1 MDEQKP
7 RRRKRGLEGFGFAI
21 PEALAEAK
29 QSMKRVTGNVV
40 SLRNSPKEAAD
51 DPAKRPYEQSS
62 SKDEENTTQPLT
74 QHLTQHVTQH
84 VTTDG
89 DIHSDTYGLGSKK
102 INSMHDPAHDPAV
115 DRSNDRSE
123 VGSNDPTADPARD
136 LLPQRMT
143 QRLTLPSFAPAHD
156 PAVAHAHDPAS
167 DPSVYPYT
175 DKQKESLL
183 FLYLK
188 PVKITST
195 AEIAS
200 AIGISRETV
209 RNIIPVLKK
218 EGLIFNVVRYV
229 KGRYQ
234 GFEYK
239 VNESL
244 CREILDPAV
253 DPTLDPAV
261 DPARQLTQRL
271 TQPLTGQLPGQLT
284 PRINDICK
292 RSDDDDSMHTEN
304 HHLSDD
310 EIAARHKNLYEA
322 GFRSKHF
329 RQVVKAWKDA
339 HLNLDELDDSLQK
352 ANWDIRENG
361 DKMEKPCIY
370 VLTALQN
377 GPYTAPKG
385 FKSKRRLQAEASL
398 KESEKLLEIVQ
409 KDKENRFAAWW
420 AELSPSEQ
428 ATVDAEIEKTP
439 EGRALV
445 GKRSDS
451 PLRDGPRMNHFLEK
465 IYKKTPPG

>member
-62 SKDEENTTQPLT
+62 SKDEGNTTQPLT
-74 QHLTQHVTQH
+74 QPLTQH

-89 DIHSDTYGLGSKK
+89 DIHSDTCGLGPKK
-102 INSMHDPAHDPAV
+102 INSMQDPAHDPAAA
-115 DRSNDRSE
+115 N
-123 VGSNDPTADPARD
+123 AR
-136 LLPQRMT
+136 
-143 QRLTLPSFAPAHD
+143 
-156 PAVAHAHDPAS
+156 DPAS

-218 EGLIFNVVRYV
+218 EGIIFNVVRYV

-244 CREILDPAV
+244 CREILD
-253 DPTLDPAV
+253 LAV

-271 TQPLTGQLPGQLT
+271 TQTLTGQLPGQLT
-284 PRINDICK
+284 PRINDIYK

-329 RQVVKAWKDA
+329 RQVIKAWKDA

-352 ANWDIRENG
+352 ANWDVRENG